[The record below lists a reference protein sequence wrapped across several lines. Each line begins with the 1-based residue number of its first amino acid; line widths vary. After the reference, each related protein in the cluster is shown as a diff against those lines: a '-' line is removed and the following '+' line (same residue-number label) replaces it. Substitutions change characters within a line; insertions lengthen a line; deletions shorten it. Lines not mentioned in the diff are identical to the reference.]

1 MRNKVDKQTGIS
13 MDIMNRPQFIDA
25 VLTHYGEKWRYRLST
40 IDKWVICW
48 ANANADLENKNIFK
62 ESILCKVYQ
71 QLNGF
76 MIKIHLADF
85 DLNAHHLFI
94 YDKWLNGPQN
104 EEETINDILHNEVTY
119 NVPTKQYN
127 EEYESFNTESGIINH
142 YFERAMDYDERIS

>member
-13 MDIMNRPQFIDA
+13 MDIMNRPQFIDK
-25 VLTHYGEKWRYRLST
+25 VLTHYGELWRYNITT
-40 IDKWVICW
+40 IDRWVSEYLRSSI
-48 ANANADLENKNIFK
+48 KISRFNIFK
-62 ESILCKVYQ
+62 ESILCNVYQ
-71 QLNGF
+71 RANDF
-76 MIKIHLADF
+76 MIKLHLKDF
-85 DLNAHHLFI
+85 DSNTHHLFT
-94 YDKWLNGPQN
+94 YDKCLNGPQN